1 MFLYSPE
8 YIIRS
13 NITGLFI
20 HQTLSIFYFLCV
32 LGYSSVSLLTLKA
45 ADSGAT
51 SPFLREG
58 GAKFDF
64 EGFGWRLQG
73 ASPPSK
79 NVFEKSCF
87 SGFVVKKHKFLVV
100 EGLALC
106 LIIYQIPIISKDG
119 LFLQCLKNIL
129 PTGLK

>member
-13 NITGLFI
+13 NLTGLFI

-51 SPFLREG
+51 STFLREGG

-79 NVFEKSCF
+79 IVFEKKAVF
-87 SGFVVKKHKFLVV
+87 QDL
-100 EGLALC
+100 
-106 LIIYQIPIISKDG
+106 
-119 LFLQCLKNIL
+119 
-129 PTGLK
+129 